1 MLIRRLI
8 EEAALI
14 KIPALVLDANNDLS
28 RLGEAWPTRPES
40 FSEDDAA
47 KARAYHQRVEVVIWT
62 PGTSGGNPL
71 SLRLLPDFSAI
82 GVGGDVE
89 TEEEREQ
96 AVQMALATLAPSVT
110 GGGQK
115 AKLKQGVLAEAM
127 RLFARRGGGAIDDL
141 LALLGDFD
149 DEASKITDA
158 RKLAREL
165 ADQLNALIAT
175 NPLSKM
181 SGPYLDPAQLFEDAA
196 GKTRVSVINL
206 GGLASDALKQA
217 FVNRLNMALFSW
229 IKQHPSPTGRLYALD
244 EAQTYA
250 PSQFKTAC
258 SQSTNSLVAQARKYG
273 LGMIFATQHPKGID
287 NAIVSNATTHFYGRV
302 SAPASI
308 QAIQEM
314 ATAKGGGADDIARL
328 SKGEF
333 YFATEGLSRPIK
345 IRAPL
350 CLSWQAKNPP
360 TAEEVAALAR
370 QRRPLTS

>member
-1 MLIRRLI
+1 MTEHDRRAFLALIALADKQLPEFEAWLRARRPLFETSLFQQAGLAPPDFLATARGAACRPIRCRRLRRRRPRNPRPSCACLQKNRPLRRSPWRRRQAAGERSSSAASSNTAPLGAAVALEADLLSRHVAIVAGPGSGKTVLIRRII

-14 KIPALVLDANNDLS
+14 RIPALVLDANNDLS

-40 FSEDDAA
+40 FSDDDAA

-62 PGTSGGNPL
+62 PGASGGNPL

-181 SGPYLDPAQLFEDAA
+181 SGPYLDPA
-196 GKTRVSVINL
+196 SC
-206 GGLASDALKQA
+206 LKMRRARRA
-217 FVNRLNMALFSW
+217 FR
-229 IKQHPSPTGRLYALD
+229 
-244 EAQTYA
+244 
-250 PSQFKTAC
+250 
-258 SQSTNSLVAQARKYG
+258 
-273 LGMIFATQHPKGID
+273 
-287 NAIVSNATTHFYGRV
+287 
-302 SAPASI
+302 
-308 QAIQEM
+308 
-314 ATAKGGGADDIARL
+314 
-328 SKGEF
+328 
-333 YFATEGLSRPIK
+333 
-345 IRAPL
+345 
-350 CLSWQAKNPP
+350 
-360 TAEEVAALAR
+360 
-370 QRRPLTS
+370 